1 MAAAISPGSVLPLLP
16 GQEELEHS
24 RRPPAQRAQLGPV
37 PQGRAEAG
45 QETEFS
51 LKKKK
56 NQDFEEKKVRSA
68 SETSCVPWKL
78 TRGTASTAD
87 ATRVHSPSRA
97 VSIALLGCRGRP
109 PSQLLRRC
117 SSKRRARRQAVRE
130 AGRVPLAIFIKLDAF
145 WQNISL
151 GVSQQPWKA
160 AVGCSGARARRVG
173 ERRRDTHLTR
183 RTALGGSLA
192 ASCLPRAPARCPRLC
207 SSSLSPAP
215 SQGAARQSSSRLVSD

>member
-1 MAAAISPGSVLPLLP
+1 MVAAIRSSSALPLLP
-16 GQEELEHS
+16 GQEEQEHS

-37 PQGRAEAG
+37 LQGRAEAG

-56 NQDFEEKKVRSA
+56 KNEDFEEKEVRSA

-87 ATRVHSPSRA
+87 ATRAHSPSRA
-97 VSIALLGCRGRP
+97 ASIALLGCRDRP
-109 PSQLLRRC
+109 PAQLLQSR
-117 SSKRRARRQAVRE
+117 SSKCRAWRQ

-145 WQNISL
+145 WQNISIW
-151 GVSQQPWKA
+151 VSQQPWKA
-160 AVGCSGARARRVG
+160 SVSCGGAGARHVG

-183 RTALGGSLA
+183 HTVLRGSLA
-192 ASCLPRAPARCPRLC
+192 ASRLPR
-207 SSSLSPAP
+207 SSLLLVPQPLILAGGSPAELP
-215 SQGAARQSSSRLVSD
+215 